1 MYIDFSQCI
10 NKQHVLE
17 KQAEYAIDIDRLIE
31 FCYSELSLT
40 EEQLNSLH
48 DWQYHE
54 QARLGRLGRQRL
66 AQLGYTYR
74 VKPQI
79 L

>member
-17 KQAEYAIDIDRLIE
+17 KQADYAIEIDRLIE

-40 EEQLNSLH
+40 EKQLNSLH

-54 QARLGRLGRQRL
+54 QARLGRLARQRL

-74 VKPQI
+74 VKPQV

>member
-17 KQAEYAIDIDRLIE
+17 KQADYAISIDHLIE

-40 EEQLNSLH
+40 QEQLDSLH

-54 QARLGRLGRQRL
+54 QARLGRLARQRL

-74 VKPQI
+74 VKPQV

>member
-17 KQAEYAIDIDRLIE
+17 KQTAYAINIDNLLE
-31 FCYSELSLT
+31 FCHSELSLT
-40 EEQLNSLH
+40 DEQLDTLKE
-48 DWQYHE
+48 WQYHE
-54 QARLGRLGRQRL
+54 QARLGRLARQRL

>member
-1 MYIDFSQCI
+1 MHIDFAQCT
-10 NKQHVLE
+10 NKQQVLE
-17 KQAEYAIDIDRLIE
+17 KQADYAVDIDSLIE

-40 EEQLNSLH
+40 QEQLDSLH

-54 QARLGRLGRQRL
+54 QARLGRLARQQL
-66 AQLGYTYR
+66 AKLGYTYR
-74 VKPQI
+74 VKPEV